1 MTLASTRNQL
11 NQVAGE
17 LRAHEESASKHF
29 NDYIGWRIATRQ
41 IQKRLTQIGTLS
53 DNTVAIDNEV
63 ETVETM
69 LG

>member
-1 MTLASTRNQL
+1 MHT
-11 NQVAGE
+11 
-17 LRAHEESASKHF
+17 EESASKHF

>member
-1 MTLASTRNQL
+1 MDEELAANEDL
-11 NQVAGE
+11 A
-17 LRAHEESASKHF
+17 AKHF

-41 IQKRLTQIGTLS
+41 LQKRLAQIGTLS
-53 DNTVAIDNEV
+53 NNEPGIANEV

>member
-1 MTLASTRNQL
+1 MTLASTRKQL

-17 LRAHEESASKHF
+17 LRGHEESALKHF

-41 IQKRLTQIGTLS
+41 LQKRLTQIGTLS